1 MKIGDK
7 IRLTQETINEFKVP
21 EDVHEGV
28 VVNFSINQHG
38 AFVKH
43 TNGMIYA
50 LMSLKLSN
58 RRMVHGKKRDL

>member
-7 IRLTQETINEFKVP
+7 IRLAQETINEFNVP

-28 VVNFSINQHG
+28 IVNFSIIQHG

-43 TNGMIYA
+43 TNGMIHPWDF
-50 LMSLKLSN
+50 SEFEIIE
-58 RRMVHGKKRDL
+58 

>member
-7 IRLTQETINEFKVP
+7 IRLTQETINEFNVP
-21 EDVHEGV
+21 EDAHEGV
-28 VVNFSINQHG
+28 IIINFSINQHG

-50 LMSLKLSN
+50 WDFSEFE
-58 RRMVHGKKRDL
+58 VIE

>member
-1 MKIGDK
+1 MKIGVK
-7 IRLTQETINEFKVP
+7 TRLTQETINEFNVP

-28 VVNFSINQHG
+28 IINFSINQHG

-50 LMSLKLSN
+50 WDFSEFE
-58 RRMVHGKKRDL
+58 VIE

>member
-7 IRLTQETINEFKVP
+7 IRLAQETINEFDVP
-21 EDVHEGV
+21 EDVHEGII
-28 VVNFSINQHG
+28 VNFSTNQHG

-50 LMSLKLSN
+50 WDFSEFEIIE
-58 RRMVHGKKRDL
+58 

>member
-7 IRLTQETINEFKVP
+7 IRLTQETINEFNVP

-28 VVNFSINQHG
+28 IVKFSINQHG

-43 TNGMIYA
+43 TNGMMYA
-50 LMSLKLSN
+50 WDFSEFE
-58 RRMVHGKKRDL
+58 VIE

>member
-21 EDVHEGV
+21 EDVHEGAIV
-28 VVNFSINQHG
+28 ILPISQHG

-50 LMSLKLSN
+50 WDFN
-58 RRMVHGKKRDL
+58 EFEVIE

>member
-7 IRLTQETINEFKVP
+7 IRLAQETINEFNVP

-28 VVNFSINQHG
+28 IVNFSIKQHG

-50 LMSLKLSN
+50 WDFSEFEIIE
-58 RRMVHGKKRDL
+58 

>member
-28 VVNFSINQHG
+28 IINFSISQHG

-43 TNGMIYA
+43 TNGMVYA
-50 LMSLKLSN
+50 WDFN
-58 RRMVHGKKRDL
+58 EFEVIE

>member
-7 IRLTQETINEFKVP
+7 IRLTQETINEFNVP

-28 VVNFSINQHG
+28 VVNFSISQHG

-50 LMSLKLSN
+50 WGFN
-58 RRMVHGKKRDL
+58 EFEVIE

>member
-7 IRLTQETINEFKVP
+7 IRLAQETKNEFNVP

-28 VVNFSINQHG
+28 IVNFSINQHG
-38 AFVKH
+38 AFAIH

-50 LMSLKLSN
+50 WDFN
-58 RRMVHGKKRDL
+58 EFEVIE